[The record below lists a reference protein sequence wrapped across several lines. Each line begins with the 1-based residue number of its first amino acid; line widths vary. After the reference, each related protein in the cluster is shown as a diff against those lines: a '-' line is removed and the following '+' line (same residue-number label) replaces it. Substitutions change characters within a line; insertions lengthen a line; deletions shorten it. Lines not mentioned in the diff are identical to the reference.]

1 MNDVVCFCLLIE
13 ECFLIRD
20 ELMHLGQCCTD
31 WGPHV
36 NVVGFCFLNLA
47 ADYKPPEEL
56 VKKEHHQSILA
67 LRAL

>member
-1 MNDVVCFCLLIE
+1 MLIDRKL
-13 ECFLIRD
+13 FLIGD

-31 WGPHV
+31 WRLHV

-67 LRAL
+67 LGAL